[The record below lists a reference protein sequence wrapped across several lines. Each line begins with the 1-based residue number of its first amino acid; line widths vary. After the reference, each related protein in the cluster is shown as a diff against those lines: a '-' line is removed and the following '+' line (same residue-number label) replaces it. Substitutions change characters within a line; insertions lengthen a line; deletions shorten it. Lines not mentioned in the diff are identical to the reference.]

1 MFYFPHLVIKL
12 AGWSSSFSAETE
24 SPQLVRAVFP
34 HQLDL
39 FFCISQVCFSTPEN
53 HRNLVP
59 EFHILV
65 DYKVSTIW
73 YFPKLAK
80 LGYFQLF
87 PLVFASF
94 PLSFSFCHKPAFS
107 LKLSFLLTFSLARPF
122 DGGTKLCIKRRLWK
136 DKEQWCYKVGMMV

>member
-1 MFYFPHLVIKL
+1 MFQYFSHLTIKL
-12 AGWSSSFSAETE
+12 ADRSSSFGAETE
-24 SPQLVRAVFP
+24 SPQLVRAVFL

-80 LGYFQLF
+80 LGYFHWYLLLF
-87 PLVFASF
+87 HC
-94 PLSFSFCHKPAFS
+94 LS
-107 LKLSFLLTFSLARPF
+107 PF
-122 DGGTKLCIKRRLWK
+122 VSN
-136 DKEQWCYKVGMMV
+136 QPSV

>member
-1 MFYFPHLVIKL
+1 MFYFPHLMIKL
-12 AGWSSSFSAETE
+12 AGRSSSFSAETE

-80 LGYFQLF
+80 LGYFHSGICF
-87 PLVFASF
+87 
-94 PLSFSFCHKPAFS
+94 FSTV
-107 LKLSFLLTFSLARPF
+107 FLLLSQTSLLCEIVLPF
-122 DGGTKLCIKRRLWK
+122 NFFTSATL
-136 DKEQWCYKVGMMV
+136 

>member
-1 MFYFPHLVIKL
+1 MIKL
-12 AGWSSSFSAETE
+12 AGRSSSFSAETE

-80 LGYFQLF
+80 LGYFHWYLLLF
-87 PLVFASF
+87 HC
-94 PLSFSFCHKPAFS
+94 LSPFVSNQPS
-107 LKLSFLLTFSLARPF
+107 L
-122 DGGTKLCIKRRLWK
+122 
-136 DKEQWCYKVGMMV
+136 